1 MNLMINLVKNLMKKN
16 CLLINLKIIRMIL
29 KIFQKMI
36 MMKQKNLSQ
45 KRVKILKII
54 LILLKRTPLNL
65 SNHLKN

>member
-36 MMKQKNLSQ
+36 MMKQKNL
-45 KRVKILKII
+45 
-54 LILLKRTPLNL
+54 
-65 SNHLKN
+65 